1 MCTILSSGMNEIET
15 EPLVSPSS
23 QSFPY
28 GSIDLDEVAEYE
40 KELQNLSSST
50 SFKWKSL
57 CRIEVAAFLKSLEL
71 GLHTV
76 ARTNLMIAKVCTVDL
91 NLGDDICS
99 DIHNHSKDEV
109 MVQEKV
115 NTLHL
120 YSQVLADSPA

>member
-1 MCTILSSGMNEIET
+1 MNEIET
-15 EPLVSPSS
+15 EPLVSSSS
-23 QSFPY
+23 QSFPN
-28 GSIDLDEVAEYE
+28 GSIDLNEMAEYE
-40 KELQNLSSST
+40 KELKNLSSST

-91 NLGDDICS
+91 HISDDICS
-99 DIHNHSKDEV
+99 DIHNQSEYED

-120 YSQVLADSPA
+120 YSQVLADTPA

>member
-1 MCTILSSGMNEIET
+1 MNQIET
-15 EPLVSPSS
+15 EPLVSS
-23 QSFPY
+23 
-28 GSIDLDEVAEYE
+28 ENEN
-40 KELQNLSSST
+40 ELQNISSST

-91 NLGDDICS
+91 HLSDDICS
-99 DIHNHSKDEV
+99 DIHNHQNEEV
-109 MVQEKV
+109 LVQEKV

-120 YSQVLADSPA
+120 YSQVLADTPG